1 MLPLGTGNDLSQVL
15 GWGDVFND
23 DAKVPT
29 LLEQYA
35 CAKTKMLDRW
45 SIMVYEGV
53 LPELPPQIFD
63 KPDEKEKY
71 EEKIGNQYITPCLY
85 KVVNYTLESRTSS
98 TQQIQR

>member
-1 MLPLGTGNDLSQVL
+1 MPLGTGNDLSQVL

-63 KPDEKEKY
+63 KHDEKEKY
-71 EEKIGNQYITPCLY
+71 EEKIGNQ
-85 KVVNYTLESRTSS
+85 
-98 TQQIQR
+98 